1 MFVAEPWT
9 GGSVHQHAVESG
21 PEPDNCDHVGNVFR
35 LLHSSEGQSYS
46 RETQSEFSCFQKYFV
61 VRYIMTLSE
70 TNMWGVH
77 MVTLNIVLC
86 FLEFP
91 VGSVSEVGPY
101 EQSKATAACFGQK
114 WLPVASCVPLRI
126 QGVAASKPAEDDAPQ
141 SRELHA
147 E

>member
-1 MFVAEPWT
+1 MFSKILCSEIYYDLIRNKYV
-9 GGSVHQHAVESG
+9 GS
-21 PEPDNCDHVGNVFR
+21 R
-35 LLHSSEGQSYS
+35 
-46 RETQSEFSCFQKYFV
+46 
-61 VRYIMTLSE
+61 
-70 TNMWGVH
+70 